1 MDRMIHTA
9 FNSLKNIYDQRFRT
23 SNNLANVNVPGFRRD
38 LADESGSQNLSFDG
52 QLSARTLALES
63 GTSKFSAEQGT
74 INDSGVDTDIAV
86 VGEGFIFIQPRN
98 GTIALSRRGDLSL
111 NAEGV
116 LQDGAGSQIL
126 DRGLQPIVLP
136 SYREIQI
143 LPTGELL
150 VDALSTP
157 SGEFASYGF
166 IGTTNPDPKT
176 LFKDLDGQ
184 IRTDDGTLP
193 PADPQVKIAQ
203 GMLEAANVDSV
214 EELVS
219 SMELQRQFEISIK
232 FISLAKEIDEGGSQ
246 LMRMPQG

>member
-38 LADESGSQNLSFDG
+38 LADESGSMNLSFDG
-52 QLSARTLALES
+52 QLSARSLGLETGKS
-63 GTSKFSAEQGT
+63 AFSKAQGT
-74 INDSGVDTDIAV
+74 ISETGVDTDVSV
-86 VGEGFIFIQPRN
+86 VGDGYMFTQPRN
-98 GTIALSRRGDLSL
+98 GLVALSRRGDLTL
-111 NAEGV
+111 DAEGT
-116 LQDGAGSQIL
+116 LIDGSGSQIL
-126 DRGLQPIVLP
+126 DRGLQPIVIP

-143 LPTGELL
+143 QETGEIL

-157 SGEFASYGF
+157 SGEFTSYGF
-166 IGTTNPDPKT
+166 IGTTNPDPAT
-176 LFKDLDGQ
+176 LFKDIDGQ
-184 IRTDDGTLP
+184 IRVEGGAVP
-193 PADPQVKIAQ
+193 AADPQVKIVQ
-203 GMLEAANVDSV
+203 GMLEAANVNSV